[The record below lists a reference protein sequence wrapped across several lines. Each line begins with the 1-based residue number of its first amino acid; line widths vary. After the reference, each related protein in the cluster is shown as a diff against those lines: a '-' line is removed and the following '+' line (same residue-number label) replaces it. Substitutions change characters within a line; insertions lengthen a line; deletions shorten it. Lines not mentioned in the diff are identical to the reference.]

1 MATETTPLK
10 RLITQESMPVAALT
24 ALLVPDLRY
33 QSENQQHT
41 PQFFKIHSEEI
52 PLLSSDYGKM

>member
-33 QSENQQHT
+33 HSENQQNT

-52 PLLSSDYGKM
+52 PLLSSDNRKM